1 MSGAAAGGARAAS
14 RCGISPAA
22 ELQGDAISVMSRYD
36 EFYIE
41 TFRTLIMIVA
51 SFGRYLRY
59 LRYLA
64 TIMKQPNPRVP
75 S

>member
-1 MSGAAAGGARAAS
+1 VSGAAAGGAARAAS

-51 SFGRYLRY
+51 SFGRYLP
-59 LRYLA
+59 LG

>member
-1 MSGAAAGGARAAS
+1 VSGAAAGGGAARAAS

-22 ELQGDAISVMSRYD
+22 ELQGDVISVMSRYD
-36 EFYIE
+36 EFYIK
-41 TFRTLIMIVA
+41 TFRALIMIVA
-51 SFGRYLRY
+51 SFGRYLPF
-59 LRYLA
+59 LA